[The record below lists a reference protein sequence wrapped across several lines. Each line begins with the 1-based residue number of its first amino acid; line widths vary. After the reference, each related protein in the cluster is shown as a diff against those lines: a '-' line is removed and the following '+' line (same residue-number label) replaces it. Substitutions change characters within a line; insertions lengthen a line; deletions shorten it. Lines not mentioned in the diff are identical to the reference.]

1 MKIIVISTMVLALI
15 ISIALF
21 VSNVSHVEASQSGT
35 VYGSDVI
42 VYSDK
47 ASVGSSFLLYT
58 KYEFTNGSSRES
70 NSTIVVESGEE
81 HLNTE
86 YNGEPPENDY
96 TKYTVGIKCNDP
108 GMIVEVYGAIYTTEE
123 PSYTLWLT
131 CNYESGYLTH
141 TVQFTRPGLPY
152 LKIYVSSSTQSYKY
166 TYPVSIVSGVL
177 TNKTLLF
184 NGFSINRNNPNPVE
198 TFTSPPSTYILSGQ
212 DYIENITSLKLLFN
226 NTYMTTSTDTLN
238 LEVNLR
244 VVIDG
249 VLYEVFNGYETSFDM
264 SHFVFGETGITINSS
279 NYSFYQ
285 DFITKFEKSY
295 ITSAQM
301 KVEALQNGYYRYT
314 INVYMESRLWS
325 DNYYSGA
332 IVLVKDIFMNV
343 MDVLSVDILPNISVL
358 DIFGVVVFVGFA
370 FFIFKLLG
378 Y

>member
-1 MKIIVISTMVLALI
+1 MKIIVISTILLALF

-21 VSNVSHVEASQSGT
+21 VSNVSPAEALQSGT

-42 VYSDK
+42 VYSDE
-47 ASVGSSFLLYT
+47 ASVGTSFLLYT
-58 KYEFTNGSSRES
+58 KYEYSDGYSEES
-70 NSTIVVESGEE
+70 NSTILIKSGEE
-81 HLNTE
+81 TLSSTQGFPEPVDNAFTE
-86 YNGEPPENDY
+86 Y
-96 TKYTVGIKCNDP
+96 TIGIQCNDP
-108 GMIVEVYGAIYTTEE
+108 GMRVEVYGAIYDIEE

-131 CNYESGYLTH
+131 CNSESGKLTH
-141 TVQFTRPGLPY
+141 TVNFLRPGLPY
-152 LKIYVSSSTQSYKY
+152 LKIYVSSQTYKY
-166 TYPVSIVSGVL
+166 TYPVSLVSGYM

-184 NGFSINRNNPNPVE
+184 NGFSINGNNPNPVE
-198 TFTSPPSTYILSGQ
+198 TFTSTPNTYILSGQ
-212 DYIENITSLKLLFN
+212 DYVKDVTSLKLLFN
-226 NTYMTTSTDTLN
+226 TYKTTTTTDTLN

-249 VLYEVFNGYETSFDM
+249 VLHEVFNGYEASFDM
-264 SHFVFGETGITINSS
+264 SHFVFGDTGITINSS
-279 NYSFYQ
+279 NYSFYE
-285 DFITKFEKSY
+285 DFITKFEGSY

-301 KVEALQNGYYRYT
+301 QIETLQNGDKRYT

>member
-1 MKIIVISTMVLALI
+1 MKIIVISSIVLALF

-21 VSNVSHVEASQSGT
+21 VSNVTSVEASQSGT

-42 VYSDK
+42 VYSDE
-47 ASVGSSFLLYT
+47 ASVGTSFLLYT
-58 KYEFTNGSSRES
+58 KYEFSGGYSYES
-70 NSTIVVESGEE
+70 KSTIVVESGEE
-81 HLNTE
+81 NLNTTQQFPEPDPNE
-86 YNGEPPENDY
+86 YTE
-96 TKYTVGIKCNDP
+96 YTVGIKCNDP
-108 GMIVEVYGAIYTTEE
+108 GMLVEIYGAIYTVDE
-123 PSYTLWLT
+123 PSYALWLT
-131 CNYESGYLTH
+131 CNNASGYITH
-141 TVQFTRPGLPY
+141 TVQFTGPALPS
-152 LKIYVSSSTQSYKY
+152 LKIYVSSQTYKY
-166 TYPVSIVSGVL
+166 TYPVTLVSGYM

-184 NGFSINRNNPNPVE
+184 NGFSINGKNPNPVE
-198 TFTSPPSTYILSGQ
+198 TFTSTPNTYILSGQ
-212 DYIENITSLKLLFN
+212 DYVKDVTSLKLLFN
-226 NTYMTTSTDTLN
+226 TYKTTTTTDTLN

-249 VLYEVFNGYETSFDM
+249 VLYEVLNGYDTSFDM
-264 SHFVFGETGITINSS
+264 SQFVFGETGITINSS

-285 DFITKFEKSY
+285 DFIAEFEGSY

-301 KVEALQNGYYRYT
+301 QIETLQNGDKRYT

-332 IVLVKDIFMNV
+332 IVLVKDIFLNV